1 MEKLK
6 IVETPDYILAV
17 SDEEIR
23 KGNYMLSHSKT
34 VYQAGNSTLVNMTNI
49 DGTKCKK
56 IIAYQPKGGAPKL
69 YLPLLPEMIIEDEII
84 GKPLDN
90 YIRERHNQ
98 DRCMGFIDGYK
109 SATKRFSEDDLRKA
123 YEAGGNSREDG
134 INGDGEIEF
143 EEYLESI
150 KQPKTPKWFVAE
162 MEDYCGSPYTTDRCP
177 KCVDSC
183 DRAYQRLKT
192 ATNSEGQQMLV
203 GHYEF

>member
-143 EEYLESI
+143 EEYLESL

-162 MEDYCGSPYTTDRCP
+162 LDKPHCDFDNPERYVRCIYP
-177 KCVDSC
+177 DCTK
-183 DRAYQRLKT
+183 LKT